1 VISFFGSSL
10 MEGVGRQRS
19 RRDLPKLDSQPSSV
33 GAVPKRLFDIL
44 IATSSLLLL
53 SPVVFLIALGVKLTS
68 PGPVLFN
75 HARVGLGRKPFGCL
89 KFRTMV
95 EDAEQWLRRDTQLN
109 SVYRENGF
117 KVPTGADPRVTT
129 FGHIL
134 RRTHLDELPQLINV
148 IKGDLSIVGPRPIVI
163 EELDCFP
170 RPDVDRLLS
179 VRPGI
184 FGLWTAMGQD
194 RVNYPERAQV
204 ELSYLDNRSVL
215 FDLVILFR
223 HVPVLLKGQ
232 PHDSP
237 ETRSKPSRLSNSL
250 NPRSK

>member
-1 VISFFGSSL
+1 
-10 MEGVGRQRS
+10 
-19 RRDLPKLDSQPSSV
+19 
-33 GAVPKRLFDIL
+33 
-44 IATSSLLLL
+44 
-53 SPVVFLIALGVKLTS
+53 
-68 PGPVLFN
+68 
-75 HARVGLGRKPFGCL
+75 
-89 KFRTMV
+89 MV
-95 EDAEQWLRRDTQLN
+95 EDAEEWLQRDTHLN

-117 KVPTGADPRVTT
+117 KVPTRADPRVTT
-129 FGHIL
+129 FGQIL

-148 IKGDLSIVGPRPIVI
+148 IKGDLSIVGPRPIVS

-194 RVNYPERAQV
+194 RVNYPERAHV

-223 HVPVLLKGQ
+223 HVPVLIKGQ
-232 PHDSP
+232 PHESP
-237 ETRSKPSRLSNSL
+237 ETRSKPSRLSKSL

>member
-1 VISFFGSSL
+1 

-117 KVPTGADPRVTT
+117 NVPTGAYPRVTT

-148 IKGDLSIVGPRPIVI
+148 IKGDLSIVGPRPIVS

-194 RVNYPERAQV
+194 RVNYPERAHV

-223 HVPVLLKGQ
+223 HVPVLIKGQ
-232 PHDSP
+232 PHESP
-237 ETRSKPSRLSNSL
+237 ETRSKPSRLSKSL

>member
-1 VISFFGSSL
+1 

-19 RRDLPKLDSQPSSV
+19 RRDLPKLESQPSSV
-33 GAVPKRLFDIL
+33 GAVTKRLFDIL
-44 IATSSLLLL
+44 IATSSLVLL
-53 SPVVFLIALGVKLTS
+53 SPVILLIALGVKLTS

-75 HARVGLGRKPFGCL
+75 HGRVGLGRKPFGCL

-95 EDAEQWLRRDTQLN
+95 KDAEEWLRRDTHLN

-129 FGHIL
+129 FGRIL

-148 IKGDLSIVGPRPIVI
+148 IKGDLSIVGPRPIVT
-163 EELDCFP
+163 EELGYFP
-170 RPDVDRLLS
+170 GSDADRLLS

-184 FGLWTAMGQD
+184 FGLWTALGQD
-194 RVNYPERAQV
+194 RVNYPERAHV
-204 ELSYLDNRSVL
+204 ELSYLDHRSVL
-215 FDLVILFR
+215 FDLAILFR

-232 PHDSP
+232 PHESP
-237 ETRSKPSRLSNSL
+237 ARNRN
-250 NPRSK
+250 RVV

>member
-1 VISFFGSSL
+1 

-95 EDAEQWLRRDTQLN
+95 DDAEQWLRRDTQLN

-232 PHDSP
+232 PHDFP